1 MIDLSTQM
9 WPLREKDKIK
19 RKELQ
24 LELSWESDQE
34 STEILK
40 MGMYSNPPNLKIFL
54 NLKL

>member
-19 RKELQ
+19 TKELQ

>member
-1 MIDLSTQM
+1 M

-40 MGMYSNPPNLKIFL
+40 MGMHSNPPNLKIFL